1 MARFK
6 VYVSSNEVPDKA
18 IELLKNIGDVR
29 INPKDGPPA
38 RNVLLKEVEDID
50 GLFCLLTEKIDAELM
65 DRAKKL
71 KVVAN
76 MAVGYDNIDV
86 EEATRR
92 GIMVG
97 NTPGVLTETT
107 ADTAF
112 ALMLTVARRIVEAD
126 NYVRAGRWVVP
137 WTPMMMVGSDVYGKI
152 LGIYGLGRIG
162 LAIARRAK
170 GFNMRLIYYDV
181 IRNEKAE
188 KELGIE
194 YMSFEDVLR
203 QCDFL
208 SIHVPLL
215 PETRHSVGE
224 KQFALMKKTAFVI
237 NNARGPIIDEPA
249 LIKALQE
256 KRIAGAGLDVFWHEP
271 IEKDNPLLKMSNV
284 VLLPH
289 ISSGS
294 IETRTAMAVLAAE
307 NIVAALKGEVP
318 PALVNKEVL
327 KKSRTS

>member
-1 MARFK
+1 MAKYK
-6 VYVSSNEVPDKA
+6 VYVSSNEVPYKA
-18 IELLKNIGDVR
+18 VQFLKSIATVK

-38 RNVLLKEVEDID
+38 RDVLLKEVEEVD
-50 GLFCLLTEKIDAELM
+50 GLFCLLTEKVDAELL

-76 MAVGYDNIDV
+76 MAVGYDNINV
-86 EEATRR
+86 EEATKR
-92 GIMVG
+92 GVMVG

-112 ALMLTVARRIVEAD
+112 ALMLSVARRVVEAD
-126 NYVRAGRWVVP
+126 NYVRDGKWTIP
-137 WTPMMMVGSDVYGKI
+137 WTPMMMVGYDVYGKT

-162 LAIARRAK
+162 YAVAKRAK
-170 GFNMRLIYYDV
+170 GFGMRLIYYDA

-194 YMSFEDVLR
+194 YMPFEDVLR

-208 SIHVPLL
+208 TVHVPLL
-215 PETRHSVGE
+215 PETRSSVGE
-224 KQFALMKKTAFVI
+224 KQFAMMKKTAFVI
-237 NNARGPIIDEPA
+237 NNARGPIVDEPA

-271 IEKDNPLLKMSNV
+271 IEKGNPLLKMSNV

-289 ISSGS
+289 VSSGS
-294 IETRTAMAVLAAE
+294 IETRIAMAMLAAQ
-307 NIVAALKGEVP
+307 NIASGLKGETP

-327 KKSRTS
+327 QRRKKA

>member
-1 MARFK
+1 MARSK

-18 IELLKNIGDVR
+18 IQVLRSIADVR

-38 RNVLLKEVEDID
+38 RDVLLKEVEDVD
-50 GLFCLLTEKIDAELM
+50 GLFCLLTERIDAELM

-76 MAVGYDNIDV
+76 MAVGYDNINVD
-86 EEATRR
+86 EATRR
-92 GIMVG
+92 GIIVG

-112 ALMLTVARRIVEAD
+112 ALMLAVARRIVEAD
-126 NYVRAGRWVVP
+126 NYVRAGKWVVP
-137 WTPMMMVGSDVYGKI
+137 WTPMMMVGSDVYGKT

-188 KELGIE
+188 KEMGIE
-194 YMSFEDVLR
+194 YLPFEDVLR

-215 PETRHSVGE
+215 PETRHSVGQ

-256 KRIAGAGLDVFWHEP
+256 KRIAGVGLDVFWHEP
-271 IEKDNPLLKMSNV
+271 IEKNSPLLKMNNV
-284 VLLPH
+284 VILPH

-294 IETRTAMAVLAAE
+294 IETRIAMAVLAAE

-327 KKSRTS
+327 KRKS

>member
-18 IELLKNIGDVR
+18 IQLLKSIADVK

-38 RNVLLKEVEDID
+38 REVLLKEVEGID
-50 GLFCLLTEKIDAELM
+50 GLFCLLTERIDAELM

-86 EEATRR
+86 QEATKR
-92 GIMVG
+92 GIIVG
-97 NTPGVLTETT
+97 NTPRVLTETT

-112 ALMLTVARRIVEAD
+112 ALMLAVARRIVEAD
-126 NYVRAGRWVVP
+126 KYIRAGKWVIP
-137 WTPMMMVGSDVYGKI
+137 WTPMMMVGSDVCGKT

-162 LAIARRAK
+162 FAVAKRAK
-170 GFNMRLIYYDV
+170 GFDMRLIYYDV

-194 YMSFEDVLR
+194 YMPFEDVLR

-208 SIHVPLL
+208 TIHVPLL

-224 KQFALMKKTAFVI
+224 KQFNLMKKTAFVI

-271 IEKDNPLLKMSNV
+271 IEKGNPLLKMDNV
-284 VLLPH
+284 VILPH

-294 IETRTAMAVLAAE
+294 IETRTAMAMLAAE
-307 NIVAALKGEVP
+307 NIVAGLKGEVP
-318 PALVNKEVL
+318 PAIVNKEVL
-327 KKSRTS
+327 KKK

>member
-1 MARFK
+1 MVGYK
-6 VYVSSNEVPDKA
+6 VYVSSNEVPDEA
-18 IELLKNIGDVR
+18 IQFLKSIATVR

-38 RNVLLKEVEDID
+38 RDVLLREVEDVD
-50 GLFCLLTEKIDAELM
+50 GLFCLLTEKIDVELM

-76 MAVGYDNIDV
+76 MAVGYDNINV
-86 EEATRR
+86 EEATKR

-112 ALMLTVARRIVEAD
+112 ALMLAVARRIVEAD
-126 NYVRAGRWVVP
+126 KYVRAGKWVIP
-137 WTPMMMVGSDVYGKI
+137 WTPMMMVGSDVYGKT

-162 LAIARRAK
+162 YSVAKRAK

-194 YMSFEDVLR
+194 YMPFEEVLK

-208 SIHVPLL
+208 TVHVPLL
-215 PETRHSVGE
+215 PETRSSLSD
-224 KQFALMKKTAFVI
+224 KQFSLMKKTAFVI
-237 NNARGPIIDEPA
+237 NNARGSIIDEPA
-249 LIKALQE
+249 LIRALQ
-256 KRIAGAGLDVFWHEP
+256 KKHIAGAGLDVFWHEP
-271 IEKDNPLLKMSNV
+271 IEKDSPLLKMDNV
-284 VLLPH
+284 VILPH

-294 IETRTAMAVLAAE
+294 TETRTAMAMLAAE
-307 NIVAALKGEVP
+307 NIVVALKGKQP
-318 PALVNKEVL
+318 PAIVNKEIL
-327 KKSRTS
+327 KTKT

>member
-1 MARFK
+1 MAKYK

-18 IELLKNIGDVR
+18 TKLLKSIATVK

-38 RNVLLKEVEDID
+38 RDVLLKEVEEVD
-50 GLFCLLTEKIDAELM
+50 GLFCLLTEKVDAELL

-76 MAVGYDNIDV
+76 MAVGYDNINV
-86 EEATRR
+86 EEATKR

-112 ALMLTVARRIVEAD
+112 ALMLSVARRVVEAD
-126 NYVRAGRWVVP
+126 NYVRGGKWTIP
-137 WTPMMMVGSDVYGKI
+137 WTPMMMVGYDVYGKT

-162 LAIARRAK
+162 YAVAKRAK
-170 GFNMRLIYYDV
+170 GFGMRLIYYDA

-194 YMSFEDVLR
+194 YMPFEEVLK

-208 SIHVPLL
+208 TVHVPLL
-215 PETRHSVGE
+215 PETRNSVGE
-224 KQFALMKKTAFVI
+224 KQFALMKKTAFLI
-237 NNARGPIIDEPA
+237 NNARGPIVDEPA

-256 KRIAGAGLDVFWHEP
+256 KTIAGAGLDVFWHEP
-271 IEKDNPLLKMSNV
+271 IEKGNPLLKMSNV
-284 VLLPH
+284 VILPH
-289 ISSGS
+289 VSSGS
-294 IETRTAMAVLAAE
+294 IETRIAMAMLAAQ
-307 NIVAALKGEVP
+307 NIASALKGETP

-327 KKSRTS
+327 QRKKKG

>member
-1 MARFK
+1 LATFR

-18 IELLKNIGDVR
+18 VQLLKSIADVR

-38 RNVLLKEVEDID
+38 RDVLLKEVEDVD
-50 GLFCLLTEKIDAELM
+50 GLFCLLTEKIDVELM

-76 MAVGYDNIDV
+76 MAVGFDNIDV
-86 EEATRR
+86 KEATKR

-112 ALMLTVARRIVEAD
+112 ALMLAVARRIVEAD
-126 NYVRAGRWVVP
+126 NYVRAGKWVVP
-137 WTPMMMVGSDVYGKI
+137 WTPMMMVGSDVHGKT

-194 YMSFEDVLR
+194 YMPFEEVLK

-215 PETRHSVGE
+215 PETRCSVGE
-224 KQFALMKKTAFVI
+224 KQFSLMKRTAFVI
-237 NNARGPIIDEPA
+237 NNARGPIVDEPA
-249 LIKALQE
+249 LIKALRE
-256 KRIAGAGLDVFWHEP
+256 KRIAGAGLDVFWKEP
-271 IEKDNPLLKMSNV
+271 IEKDNRLLKMNNV
-284 VLLPH
+284 VILPH
-289 ISSGS
+289 ISSAS
-294 IETRTAMAVLAAE
+294 IETRTAMATLAAE

-327 KKSRTS
+327 KSQ

>member
-1 MARFK
+1 MAKYK

-18 IELLKNIGDVR
+18 VQFLKSIATVR

-38 RNVLLKEVEDID
+38 RDVLLKEVEGVD
-50 GLFCLLTEKIDAELM
+50 GLFCLLTEKVDAELL

-76 MAVGYDNIDV
+76 MAVGYDNINV
-86 EEATRR
+86 EEATKR
-92 GIMVG
+92 GVMVG

-112 ALMLTVARRIVEAD
+112 ALMLSVARRVVEAD
-126 NYVRAGRWVVP
+126 NYVRDGKWTIP
-137 WTPMMMVGSDVYGKI
+137 WTPMMMVGYDVYGKT

-162 LAIARRAK
+162 YAVAKRAK
-170 GFNMRLIYYDV
+170 GFGMRLIYYDA

-194 YMSFEDVLR
+194 YMPFEDVLR

-208 SIHVPLL
+208 TVHVPLL
-215 PETRHSVGE
+215 PETRNSVGE
-224 KQFALMKKTAFVI
+224 KQFAMMKKTAFLI
-237 NNARGPIIDEPA
+237 NNARGPIVDEPA
-249 LIKALQE
+249 LVKALQE

-271 IEKDNPLLKMSNV
+271 IEKGNALLKMSNV

-289 ISSGS
+289 VSSGS
-294 IETRTAMAVLAAE
+294 IETRIAMAMLAAQ
-307 NIVAALKGEVP
+307 NIASALKGETP

-327 KKSRTS
+327 QRKKKA

>member
-1 MARFK
+1 MAKYK

-18 IELLKNIGDVR
+18 TKLLKSIATVK

-38 RNVLLKEVEDID
+38 RDVLLKEVEEVD
-50 GLFCLLTEKIDAELM
+50 GLFCLLTEKVDAELL

-76 MAVGYDNIDV
+76 MAVGYDNVNV
-86 EEATRR
+86 EEATKR

-112 ALMLTVARRIVEAD
+112 ALMLSVARRVVEAD
-126 NYVRAGRWVVP
+126 NYVRGGKWTIP
-137 WTPMMMVGSDVYGKI
+137 WTPMMMVGYDVYGKT

-162 LAIARRAK
+162 YAVAKRAK
-170 GFNMRLIYYDV
+170 GFGMRLIYYDA

-194 YMSFEDVLR
+194 YMPFEEVLK

-208 SIHVPLL
+208 TVHVPLL
-215 PETRHSVGE
+215 PETRNSVGE
-224 KQFALMKKTAFVI
+224 KQFALMKKTAFLI
-237 NNARGPIIDEPA
+237 NNARGPIVDEPA

-256 KRIAGAGLDVFWHEP
+256 KTIAGAGLDVFWHEP
-271 IEKDNPLLKMSNV
+271 IEKGNPLLKMSNV
-284 VLLPH
+284 VILPH
-289 ISSGS
+289 VSSGS
-294 IETRTAMAVLAAE
+294 IETRIAMAMLAAQ
-307 NIVAALKGEVP
+307 NIASALKGETP

-327 KKSRTS
+327 QRKKKG